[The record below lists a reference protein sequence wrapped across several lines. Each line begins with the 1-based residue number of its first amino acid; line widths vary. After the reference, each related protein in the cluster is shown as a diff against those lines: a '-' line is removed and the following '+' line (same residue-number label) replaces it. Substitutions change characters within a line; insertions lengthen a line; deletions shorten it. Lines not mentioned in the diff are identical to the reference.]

1 MERKPHLVKWVIIC
15 SNKRKKGLRWEIY
28 HPPIEPCFANEVGI
42 MWRKE
47 RKGRTFWQKVIS
59 GKYGEEDAEW
69 WYQEVRDGCKVGLWK
84 TICKDWDILSSRVA
98 YSMDNEGRVRF
109 WTDKLC
115 GDKSLRTYFP
125 SLFVLTT
132 PKEA

>member
-1 MERKPHLVKWVIIC
+1 M
-15 SNKRKKGLRWEIY
+15 
-28 HPPIEPCFANEVGI
+28 
-42 MWRKE
+42 
-47 RKGRTFWQKVIS
+47 
-59 GKYGEEDAEW
+59 
-69 WYQEVRDGCKVGLWK
+69 GCKVGLWK

-125 SLFVLTT
+125 SYLYSPPLRRLRWRRFGSLHLMRVVRHPNSLGDSMIG
-132 PKEA
+132 K